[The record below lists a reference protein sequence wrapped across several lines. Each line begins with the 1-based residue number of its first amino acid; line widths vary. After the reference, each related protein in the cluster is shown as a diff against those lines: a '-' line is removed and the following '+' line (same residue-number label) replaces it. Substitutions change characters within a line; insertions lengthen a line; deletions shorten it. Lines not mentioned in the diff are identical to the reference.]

1 MDGHQHKRLQFPEK
15 IQFVSIKFSYL
26 TILVTV
32 KNDKQINKIGTQNSI
47 ELIKNPIIFGETK
60 KTYQGTLKNFKFHWH
75 KLTFQ

>member
-32 KNDKQINKIGTQNSI
+32 KMTNKSIKHSTQNSI
-47 ELIKNPIIFGETK
+47 ELIKNPIIFGETQM
-60 KTYQGTLKNFKFHWH
+60 TNQGTLK
-75 KLTFQ
+75 KL